1 MNFISSCYM
10 NLYHYTNFA
19 GLYGMLNGFDTEKHP
34 YLTMWATN
42 ASFLNDNSEYTFGE
56 EISRKAFINYESE
69 IGIPHDKCLFNGHGH
84 SGVIKK
90 DKLNALPYIVS
101 FCMINNIASM
111 WDMYSMN
118 GNGVAIIIDEDKI
131 KNIDSSVMSSPCI
144 YCSDEN
150 DLLQNKDLMDSMYEH
165 FAHNMSYSSSGK
177 VDPSIERIGRSW
189 ALLHTMAP
197 RVKHISYASEC
208 EYRLIKM
215 GVDNPKFRIRKDMII
230 PYKEVYVPIEAVKG
244 FIIGPTADFEYM
256 RLSLEMYLTSKG
268 ISDFD
273 SNIIKSEVPYR
284 G

>member
-69 IGIPHDKCLFNGHGH
+69 RGIPFDKCLFNGYGYD
-84 SGVIKK
+84 GVIKK
-90 DKLNALPYIVS
+90 NRLNERPYIIS
-101 FCMINNIASM
+101 FCMTENNASM